1 MSASTPKKNSFFGGA
16 GILTAGIII
25 VKLIGALYKIPLG
38 NILTDAA
45 FSDFNTA
52 YNIYSLLI
60 IISTGGLPVALS
72 KMVSEANALGRG
84 NQVRK
89 VFNLAMATFCVLGT
103 ISFCIMAFFHIELA
117 AAMNDS
123 QAAYSILALAPAV
136 FFICPM
142 SAMRGYFQGHALMVP
157 TAVSQII
164 EALCKLVIGL
174 ALASA
179 FKNSLNDEAMAAA
192 GAILGV
198 SVGCLLGA
206 VYMYFCYRKH
216 AGAQPRFSDEPE
228 DSKSILATLAKLA
241 IPITL
246 SSSVIALTNILDTS
260 ILLGQLQ
267 NALGLMEAEARE
279 LKGVYDKAMTLYN
292 LPASFMVPLTA
303 SVIPHVSAALKIK
316 KRRQAAQISETTLR
330 TTALLAIPAGVGLF
344 VLGEPIIRL
353 LYSSTDV
360 ELGGWMLSVLGIASI
375 AVCFMLVCNS
385 VLQAYQM
392 VTLPMVTTIIG
403 SALKLVV
410 AYFLIGNEKIGIRG
424 GAISTVVCFWLIA
437 LLDLFIIK
445 RTLPRSLS
453 LARVFVKPAAAA
465 AAMGLTAWAFY
476 GLSCKAMLALGVK
489 LKTSLF
495 VLVDAAGEPVLDE
508 LGNAALSRPGVALS
522 VLIPIGVAVIVYF
535 ALILVTKAISKE
547 DLALL
552 PKGDKIAR
560 ILRVG

>member
-16 GILTAGIII
+16 AILTASVIV
-25 VKLIGALYKIPLG
+25 VKLIGALYKVPLG

-45 FSDFNTA
+45 FADFNTA
-52 YNIYSLLI
+52 YSIYALLI

-84 NQVRK
+84 NQVKK
-89 VFNLAMATFCVLGT
+89 VFNLALAAFCVLGT
-103 ISFCIMAFFHIELA
+103 LSFCIMAFFPQQLA
-117 AAMNDS
+117 DWMNDS

-142 SAMRGYFQGHALMVP
+142 SAMRGYFQGHALMTP
-157 TAVSQII
+157 TAVSQVI

-179 FKNSLNDEAMAAA
+179 FKNSFEDEAMAAA

-206 VYMYFCYRKH
+206 VYMYFCYRRH
-216 AGAQPRFSDEPE
+216 SRVQPQSGDVPE
-228 DSKSILATLAKLA
+228 DSKAILTTLAALA

-246 SSSVIALTNILDTS
+246 SSSVIALTNILDS
-260 ILLGQLQ
+260 RILLGQLQ
-267 NALGLMEAEARE
+267 DALGMTEEIARE
-279 LKGVYDKAMTLYN
+279 TKGVYDKAMTLYN

-303 SVIPHVSAALKIK
+303 SVIPHVSAALKVK
-316 KRRQAAQISETTLR
+316 RRRQAAQISETALK

-353 LYSSTDV
+353 LYASTDV

-375 AVCFMLVCNS
+375 SVCFMLVCNS
-385 VLQAYQM
+385 ILQAYRL
-392 VTLPMVTTIIG
+392 VTLPMVITIIG
-403 SALKLVV
+403 SALKLIV
-410 AYFLIGNEKIGIRG
+410 AYFLIGDPEIGIKG

-437 LLDLFIIK
+437 LLDLLIIK

-453 LARVFVKPAAAA
+453 MARVFVKPVGAA
-465 AAMGLTAWAFY
+465 AAMGAAAWAVN
-476 GLSCKAMLALGVK
+476 GLCYQLLVKLNLFLALGEDEK
-489 LKTSLF
+489 PLL
-495 VLVDAAGEPVLDE
+495 DAAGS
-508 LGNAALSRPGVALS
+508 AILSRTGTALS
-522 VLIPIGVAVIVYF
+522 VAAAIGVAVVVYF

-560 ILRVG
+560 ILRVE

>member
-16 GILTAGIII
+16 AILTASVIV

-38 NILTDAA
+38 GILSDAGFA
-45 FSDFNTA
+45 DFNTA

-72 KMVSEANALGRG
+72 KMVSEANALGRV
-84 NQVRK
+84 NQVKK
-89 VFNLAMATFCVLGT
+89 VFTLALAAFCVLGT
-103 ISFCIMAFFHIELA
+103 ISFCIMAFFPHQLA
-117 AAMNDS
+117 DLMNDS
-123 QAAYSILALAPAV
+123 KSANSILALAPAV

-142 SAMRGYFQGHALMVP
+142 SAMRGYFQGHALMTP
-157 TAVSQII
+157 TAVSQVI

-179 FKNSLNDEAMAAA
+179 FKTSLEDESMAAA

-216 AGAQPRFSDEPE
+216 ARSQPESGDEPE
-228 DSKSILATLAKLA
+228 DSRTILSTLARLA

-267 NALGLMEAEARE
+267 NALGLAEDAARE
-279 LKGVYDKAMTLYN
+279 LKGVYDKALTLYN

-303 SVIPHVSAALKIK
+303 SVIPHVSAALKVK
-316 KRRQAAQISETTLR
+316 RRRQAAQISETALR

-353 LYSSTDV
+353 LYASTDV
-360 ELGGWMLSVLGIASI
+360 ELAGWMLSVLGVASI

-385 VLQAYQM
+385 ILQAHQM
-392 VTLPMVTTIIG
+392 VALPMATTVIG
-403 SALKLVV
+403 CALKLAVGYV
-410 AYFLIGNEKIGIRG
+410 LIGNEDIGIRG
-424 GAISTVVCFWLIA
+424 GAVSTVVCFWLIA

-465 AAMGLTAWAFY
+465 AAMGAAAWAVN
-476 GLSCKAMLALGVK
+476 GLVTKALLALNI
-489 LKTSLF
+489 F
-495 VLVDAAGEPVLDE
+495 VAETEELLPDGAA
-508 LGNAALSRPGVALS
+508 AALSRTGTALS
-522 VLIPIGVAVIVYF
+522 VFAAIGVAVIVYF
-535 ALILVTKAISKE
+535 ALILVTRAISRE
-547 DLALL
+547 DLALI

-560 ILRVG
+560 ILRVE

>member
-25 VKLIGALYKIPLG
+25 VKLIGAMYKIPLG
-38 NILTDAA
+38 NILSDRA

-72 KMVSEANALGRG
+72 KMVSEANAVGRG
-84 NQVRK
+84 NQVKK
-89 VFNLAMATFCVLGT
+89 VFSLALAAFCVLGT
-103 ISFCIMAFFHIELA
+103 ISFCIMAFLPQQLA
-117 AAMNDS
+117 DAMNDS
-123 QAAYSILALAPAV
+123 KAAYSILALAPAV

-142 SAMRGYFQGHALMVP
+142 SALRGYFQGHSLMTP
-157 TAVSQII
+157 TAISQII
-164 EALCKLVIGL
+164 EALCKLVVGL
-174 ALASA
+174 ALAST
-179 FKNSLNDEAMAAA
+179 FQKMMNDEAMAAA

-216 AGAQPRFSDEPE
+216 ARSQPQSRDEPE
-228 DSKSILATLAKLA
+228 DSKTILATLAKLA

-267 NALGLMEAEARE
+267 NALGMTEELARE
-279 LKGVYDKAMTLYN
+279 TKGVYDKAMTLYN

-303 SVIPHVSAALKIK
+303 SVIPHVSAALKVK
-316 KRRQAAQISETTLR
+316 RRRQAAQISVTALR

-344 VLGEPIIRL
+344 VLGEPIMRL
-353 LYSSTDV
+353 LYASTDV

-375 AVCFMLVCNS
+375 SVCFMLVCNS

-392 VTLPMVTTIIG
+392 VTLPMVTTLVG
-403 SALKLVV
+403 SVLKLIV
-410 AYFLIGNEKIGIRG
+410 AYFLIGNEDIGIKG
-424 GAISTVVCFWLIA
+424 GAISTVACFWLIA

-453 LARVFVKPAAAA
+453 LRRVFLKPAAAA
-465 AAMGLTAWAFY
+465 AAMGLSAWAFY
-476 GLSCKAMLALGVK
+476 GLACKAMLALGVK
-489 LKTSLF
+489 LKTSIF
-495 VLVDAAGEPVLDE
+495 VLVDQLGEPILDE
-508 LGNAALSRPGVALS
+508 LGAATLSRTGVALS
-522 VLIPIGVAVIVYF
+522 VLIPIGIAVIVYF

-547 DLALL
+547 DLALI

-560 ILRVG
+560 ILRVE

>member
-38 NILTDAA
+38 NILSDAA

-72 KMVSEANALGRG
+72 KMVSEANALNRG
-84 NQVRK
+84 NQVKK
-89 VFNLAMATFCVLGT
+89 VFNLALAAFCVLGT
-103 ISFCIMAFFHIELA
+103 ISFCVMAFFPNQLA
-117 AAMNDS
+117 DAMNDS

-142 SAMRGYFQGHALMVP
+142 SAMRGYFQGHALMTP

-164 EALCKLVIGL
+164 EALCKLVVGL
-174 ALASA
+174 ALASM
-179 FKNSLNDEAMAAA
+179 FQKTMEDEAMAAA

-216 AGAQPRFSDEPE
+216 ARAQPKSSDEPE
-228 DSKSILATLAKLA
+228 DSRTILSTLAKLA

-267 NALGLMEAEARE
+267 NALGLLESEARE

-303 SVIPHVSAALKIK
+303 SVIPHVSAALKL
-316 KRRQAAQISETTLR
+316 KRRRQGAQISETALR

-344 VLGEPIIRL
+344 VLGEPIMRL
-353 LYSSTDV
+353 LYASTDV
-360 ELGGWMLSVLGIASI
+360 ELGGWMLSVLGVASV

-385 VLQAYQM
+385 ILQAYQM
-392 VTLPMVTTIIG
+392 VTLPMVTTLVG
-403 SALKLVV
+403 SILKLIV
-410 AYFLIGNEKIGIRG
+410 AYFLIGNKDIGIRG
-424 GAISTVVCFWLIA
+424 GAVSTVVCFWLIA

-453 LARVFVKPAAAA
+453 LARVFVKPVAAA
-465 AAMGLTAWAFY
+465 AAMGASAWAVN
-476 GLSCKAMLALGVK
+476 GLTTKAFLALKV
-489 LKTSLF
+489 F
-495 VLVDAAGEPVLDE
+495 VTETQELLPDGTAAME
-508 LGNAALSRPGVALS
+508 LSRMGNALS
-522 VLIPIGVAVIVYF
+522 VFGAIGIAVIVYF

-547 DLALL
+547 DLALI

-560 ILRVG
+560 ILRVE